1 MSKHTQNPL
10 GRQTDYPTFYDPSRL
25 YAIARADNRHA
36 LPAVEAWHGVDIWT
50 GYEVSWLN
58 QQGVPQVAIAE
69 FSIPATS
76 PNLIESK
83 SFKLYLNS
91 LNAHRF
97 DDVHALITQVTADL
111 SACVG
116 TIVSMRVHGV
126 DQLPI
131 GQLPGECLD
140 ALADSITTY
149 HYAPQLLKTT
159 QFAGHACWHSHLL
172 KSNCP
177 VTGQPDWGS
186 VVIDIQAEHLP
197 NAESLVAYI
206 VSFRHHQG
214 FHEQCVEQVF
224 NDLYQLCQPSQL
236 TVYAR
241 YVRRGGLDINPWRST
256 QTHHGMWVDMP
267 RLARQ

>member
-1 MSKHTQNPL
+1 MSVTQINPL
-10 GRQTDYPTFYDPSRL
+10 GRQTDYPDRYDPRL
-25 YAIARADNRHA
+25 LFPIARAGNRES
-36 LPAVEAWHGVDIWT
+36 LTITAWHGVDIWT
-50 GYEVSWLN
+50 GYELSWLN
-58 QQGVPQVAIAE
+58 PKGVPQVGIAE

-97 DDVHALITQVTADL
+97 EDVHALITQVTSDL
-111 SACVG
+111 SACAG
-116 TIVSMRVHGV
+116 AIVSMRVHSV
-126 DQLPI
+126 DQLPV
-131 GQLPGECLD
+131 GQLVGECLD
-140 ALADSITTY
+140 SMADQLS
-149 HYAPQLLKTT
+149 HYAFDSKLLVAS

-186 VVIDIQAEHLP
+186 VVIDIQSEHLP
-197 NAESLVAYI
+197 TAESLLAYI
-206 VSFRHHQG
+206 VSFRNHQG
-214 FHEQCVEQVF
+214 FHEQCVEQIY
-224 NDLYQLCQPSQL
+224 NDLTQLCQPTAL

-241 YVRRGGLDINPWRST
+241 YVRRGGLDINPWRT
-256 QTHHGMWVDMP
+256 NQAHHPVWVDMP